1 MRTLPARNGAT
12 ANAVEFMPGGHTLIT
27 GGTNRTVTFWNVA
40 SGRLTRTLRM
50 PQPVWWTAV
59 SPDRRLLA
67 VQTQA
72 ANRPNSIVYV
82 VALASGR
89 IVQRH
94 LVADGAGGVEFTGD
108 GRELVALGCCESG
121 STLAAWAAGSGRRL
135 FSRGAGG
142 QATSFDIAHNGRL
155 LALGTA
161 DGKVLLLDP
170 RTGGQAR
177 PPLKAAAAN
186 VEQVAFSPDDRTLAI
201 AAADGTV
208 SLWDVGSRTRLG
220 DPFPP
225 TPGVFFSPLFEP
237 NGRLLLVGVS
247 NAVQWPLDVRT
258 WERFACHVAGR
269 QLTRAEWTD
278 VLPDRPYERVCGTS
292 G

>member
-1 MRTLPARNGAT
+1 
-12 ANAVEFMPGGHTLIT
+12 
-27 GGTNRTVTFWNVA
+27 
-40 SGRLTRTLRM
+40 M

-72 ANRPNSIVYV
+72 ANSPNSIVYV
-82 VALASGR
+82 VALATGR
-89 IVQRH
+89 IVQTH
-94 LVADGAGGVEFTGD
+94 LVAHGIGGVEFTDG

-135 FSRGAGG
+135 FARGAGG
-142 QATSFDIAHNGRL
+142 QATSFDIARDGRL

-161 DGKVLLLDP
+161 DGEVLLLDP
-170 RTGGQAR
+170 RTGAQAR
-177 PPLKAAAAN
+177 PPLNAAAAN
-186 VEQVAFSPDDRTLAI
+186 ITEVAFSPDDRTLAVT
-201 AAADGTV
+201 AADGTA
-208 SLWDVGSRTRLG
+208 SLWDVGSRTRVG

-225 TPGVFFSPLFEP
+225 APGILPSPLFEP

-269 QLTRAEWTD
+269 QLTRAEWAD
-278 VLPDRPYERVCGTS
+278 VLPDRRYERVCGTS

>member
-1 MRTLPARNGAT
+1 VI
-12 ANAVEFMPGGHTLIT
+12 ANAVEFMPGGRTLIT
-27 GGTNRTVTFWNVA
+27 GGSNRTVTFWNVG
-40 SGRLTRTLRM
+40 SGRVTRTLRM

-72 ANRPNSIVYV
+72 ANSPNSTVYV
-82 VALASGR
+82 VALATGR
-89 IVQRH
+89 IVQTH
-94 LVADGAGGVEFTGD
+94 LVAHGIGGVEFTDG

-121 STLAAWAAGSGRRL
+121 STLVAWAAGSGRRL

-142 QATSFDIAHNGRL
+142 QATSFDIARDRRL

-161 DGKVLLLDP
+161 DGEVLLLDP
-170 RTGGQAR
+170 RTGAQAR
-177 PPLKAAAAN
+177 PPLKVAAAN
-186 VEQVAFSPDDRTLAI
+186 IGQVAFSPDSRTLAV
-201 AAADGTV
+201 AAFDGTA

-225 TPGVFFSPLFEP
+225 VPGVIPDLLFEP
-237 NGRLLLVGVS
+237 DGRLLLGGVS
-247 NAVQWPLDVRT
+247 NAVEWPIDVGA
-258 WERFACHVAGR
+258 WERFACQVAGR
-269 QLTRAEWTD
+269 QLTRAEWADT
-278 VLPDRPYERVCGTS
+278 LPGRPYERVCGAS